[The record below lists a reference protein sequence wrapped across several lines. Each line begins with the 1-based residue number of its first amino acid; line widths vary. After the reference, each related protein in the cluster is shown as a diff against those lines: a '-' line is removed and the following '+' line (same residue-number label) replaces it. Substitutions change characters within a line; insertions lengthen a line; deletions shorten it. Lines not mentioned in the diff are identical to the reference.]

1 MTNSIAWFEIPV
13 TDFARAQ
20 NFYSAVMNE
29 EMPTMKIPMPGGDAD
44 YGMFKKDNPEEGVG
58 GAIVKMEGFE
68 PSANGSL
75 IFLPGGE
82 DLNEALARV
91 EPAGGKIIFP
101 KTDIGEN
108 GFMAH
113 FFDTEGNRIALHS
126 FG

>member
-1 MTNSIAWFEIPV
+1 MKDAIAWFEIPV
-13 TDFARAQ
+13 KDFTRAQ
-20 NFYSAVMNE
+20 KFYSALLNE

-44 YGMFKKDNPEEGVG
+44 YGMFPKDNPEEGVG

-75 IFLPGGE
+75 IFLPGGK

-126 FG
+126 FN

>member
-1 MTNSIAWFEIPV
+1 MTNAIAWFEIPV
-13 TDFARAQ
+13 TDFARAHK
-20 NFYSAVMNE
+20 FYSALLNE
-29 EMPTMKIPMPGGDAD
+29 EMPTMKIPMPGGMAY
-44 YGMFKKDNPEEGVG
+44 YGMFKKDIPEEGVG

-82 DLNEALARV
+82 DLTEALNRV

-126 FG
+126 FS